1 MMARTGDCDLVD
13 AFATRSIDG
22 IDAGHSPI
30 AILVRNNCTVISN
43 VFCTDKVIG
52 IGFKMIGH
60 I

>member
-1 MMARTGDCDLVD
+1 MIARTGDRDFVHTFKVGSTD
-13 AFATRSIDG
+13 R

-30 AILVRNNCTVISN
+30 AILVRNDCTAISD
-43 VFCTDKVIG
+43 VFYMDKVIG